1 VPATGCLSGYNLGF
15 GAAATATPTAGASR
29 FRSASHPI
37 VGGIWETLQGMI
49 TISSGA
55 LNDQLAAEELDAVI
69 NQEIEIIQEAV
80 AAEAAAQ
87 VVVTKEDAENPM
99 SGGSIMRTL
108 FLIGLLTTLFF
119 VFIFMTT

>member
-1 VPATGCLSGYNLGF
+1 
-15 GAAATATPTAGASR
+15 
-29 FRSASHPI
+29 
-37 VGGIWETLQGMI
+37 MI

-55 LNDQLAAEELDAVI
+55 LDDQLAAEELDAFI
-69 NQEIEIIQEAV
+69 NQEVEIIQEAV

-108 FLIGLLTTLFF
+108 FFIGLLTTLFF